1 MYLLKLLMTTFLI
14 ITLTTSTIVGNSF
27 AHTFTNNESAAFLAL
42 IDNMKIQASLIQ
54 QSISSGN
61 IDIAKQHID
70 KLKELYSN
78 HTNEEIAEKNERI
91 ANEISTTI
99 NYFTSSS
106 NQNNF
111 SQSQIDNN
119 VQNLNA
125 ILDESISVRIP
136 QDVLD
141 NSTVHALHFVELVNA
156 VDMNYN
162 NTLVEQDI
170 QNMTLVNNNNK
181 SRSQIEDIVSYNTT
195 RDLLNVAIDLYE
207 AKLKSKIIVNNNNS
221 ETIDKLQEGIKQ
233 LKTSIELKKPSSEIT
248 NIINGAVYPALQEL
262 YNFKLGEEEDAHT
275 EEKEHSEAHE
285 TVRDSVTVLLQDL
298 SIPATDFIH
307 LYDSTPYH
315 IMNGHVALKV
325 PCGDDS
331 TSPITVLIGSA
342 PNMTAGTLEN
352 LPTLSTPGEQ
362 CLYHVDLIPGG
373 NVTTIT
379 DIAISNTGEEDIQ
392 FPPTATVVIGI
403 NKVTKGEHGGEHS
416 ESTEEHASTTNTAA
430 AAEAEHTE

>member
-1 MYLLKLLMTTFLI
+1 M
-14 ITLTTSTIVGNSF
+14 STIVGNSF

-54 QSISSGN
+54 QSFSAGN

-136 QDVLD
+136 QDVLN

-156 VDMNYN
+156 VDLNYN
-162 NTLVEQDI
+162 DTLVEQDI
-170 QNMTLVNNNNK
+170 QNMPLVNDNK

-207 AKLKSKIIVNNNNS
+207 AKLKNKIIVSNNNS

-248 NIINGAVYPALQEL
+248 NIINGAVYPTLQEL
-262 YNFKLGEEEDAHT
+262 YNFKLGEEDAHT
-275 EEKEHSEAHE
+275 EEKEHSGARK
-285 TVRDSVTVLLQDL
+285 TVRDSVTVLLQGL

-403 NKVTKGEHGGEHS
+403 NKVIKGEHGEEHS

-430 AAEAEHTE
+430 AEAEHTE

>member
-1 MYLLKLLMTTFLI
+1 M
-14 ITLTTSTIVGNSF
+14 STIVGNSL

-61 IDIAKQHID
+61 IDIAKQHVD

-91 ANEISTTI
+91 ANEISTII

-119 VQNLNA
+119 VQNLDA

-136 QDVLD
+136 TDVLD

-162 NTLVEQDI
+162 NTLVEQEI
-170 QNMTLVNNNNK
+170 QNMSLLKDNNNK
-181 SRSQIEDIVSYNTT
+181 SSSQIEDIVSYNTA

-207 AKLKSKIIVNNNNS
+207 SKLKSKIIVNNNS
-221 ETIDKLQEGIKQ
+221 QTIDKLQEGIKQ

-248 NIINGAVYPALQEL
+248 NIINGTVYPALQEL
-262 YNFKLGEEEDAHT
+262 YNFKLGEEEYAHT
-275 EEKEHSEAHE
+275 EEKEHSKAST
-285 TVRDSVTVLLQDL
+285 TVKDSVTVLLQGM
-298 SIPATDFIH
+298 SIPATDSIH

-315 IMNGHVALKV
+315 IMNGHIALKV

-331 TSPITVLIGSA
+331 TSPITVLIGST
-342 PNMTAGTLEN
+342 PNMTAATLEN
-352 LPTLSTPGEQ
+352 IPALSTPGEQ

-379 DIAISNTGEEDIQ
+379 DIAISNTGEEDIE
-392 FPPTATVVIGI
+392 FPPSSTVVITI
-403 NKVTKGEHGGEHS
+403 NEVTKGEHEGEHS
-416 ESTEEHASTTNTAA
+416 ESTEEHASTTGTA
-430 AAEAEHTE
+430 AAEAMT

>member
-1 MYLLKLLMTTFLI
+1 MYLLKLLITTFLI
-14 ITLTTSTIVGNSF
+14 ITLTMSTIVGNSF

-54 QSISSGN
+54 QSFSAGN

-156 VDMNYN
+156 VDLNYN
-162 NTLVEQDI
+162 DTLVEQDI
-170 QNMTLVNNNNK
+170 QNMPLVNDNK

-207 AKLKSKIIVNNNNS
+207 AKLKNKIIVNNNNS

-233 LKTSIELKKPSSEIT
+233 LKTSIQLKKPSSEIT
-248 NIINGAVYPALQEL
+248 NIINGAVYPTLQEL
-262 YNFKLGEEEDAHT
+262 YNFKLGEEDAHT
-275 EEKEHSEAHE
+275 EEKEHSGARK
-285 TVRDSVTVLLQDL
+285 TVRDSVTVLLQGL

-325 PCGDDS
+325 PCEDDS

-403 NKVTKGEHGGEHS
+403 NKVMKGEHGEEHS

-430 AAEAEHTE
+430 AEAEHTE

>member
-14 ITLTTSTIVGNSF
+14 ITLTMSTIVGNSF

-54 QSISSGN
+54 QSFSAGN

-156 VDMNYN
+156 VDLNYN
-162 NTLVEQDI
+162 DTLVEQDI
-170 QNMTLVNNNNK
+170 QNMPLVNDNK

-207 AKLKSKIIVNNNNS
+207 AKLKNKIIVNNNNS

-248 NIINGAVYPALQEL
+248 NIINGAVYPTLQEL
-262 YNFKLGEEEDAHT
+262 YNFKLGEEDAHT
-275 EEKEHSEAHE
+275 EEKEHSGARK
-285 TVRDSVTVLLQDL
+285 TVRDSVTVLLQGL

-403 NKVTKGEHGGEHS
+403 NKVMKGEHGEEHS

-430 AAEAEHTE
+430 AEAEHTE

>member
-14 ITLTTSTIVGNSF
+14 ITLTMSTIVGNSF

-54 QSISSGN
+54 QSFSAGN

-136 QDVLD
+136 QDVLN
-141 NSTVHALHFVELVNA
+141 NSTVHPLHFVELVNA
-156 VDMNYN
+156 VDLNYN
-162 NTLVEQDI
+162 DTLVEQDI
-170 QNMTLVNNNNK
+170 QNMPLVNDNK

-207 AKLKSKIIVNNNNS
+207 AKLKNKIIVNNNNS

-248 NIINGAVYPALQEL
+248 NIINGDVYPTLQEL
-262 YNFKLGEEEDAHT
+262 YNFKLGEEDAHT
-275 EEKEHSEAHE
+275 EEKEHSGARK
-285 TVRDSVTVLLQDL
+285 TVRDSVTVLLQGL

-392 FPPTATVVIGI
+392 FPPTATVVFGI
-403 NKVTKGEHGGEHS
+403 NKVMKGEHGEEHS

-430 AAEAEHTE
+430 AEAEHTE

>member
-1 MYLLKLLMTTFLI
+1 MTTFLI
-14 ITLTTSTIVGNSF
+14 VTLTMSTIVGNSF

-170 QNMTLVNNNNK
+170 QHMPLVNSNK
-181 SRSQIEDIVSYNTT
+181 NLDLKSKTSSLIILQEI
-195 RDLLNVAIDLYE
+195 LLNVAIDLYE

-248 NIINGAVYPALQEL
+248 NIINGIVYPALQEL
-262 YNFKLGEEEDAHT
+262 YNFKLGEEKDVHT
-275 EEKEHSEAHE
+275 EEKEHSETHK

-430 AAEAEHTE
+430 AAEV

>member
-1 MYLLKLLMTTFLI
+1 M
-14 ITLTTSTIVGNSF
+14 
-27 AHTFTNNESAAFLAL
+27 
-42 IDNMKIQASLIQ
+42 
-54 QSISSGN
+54 
-61 IDIAKQHID
+61 
-70 KLKELYSN
+70 
-78 HTNEEIAEKNERI
+78 
-91 ANEISTTI
+91 
-99 NYFTSSS
+99 
-106 NQNNF
+106 
-111 SQSQIDNN
+111 
-119 VQNLNA
+119 
-125 ILDESISVRIP
+125 
-136 QDVLD
+136 
-141 NSTVHALHFVELVNA
+141 
-156 VDMNYN
+156 
-162 NTLVEQDI
+162 
-170 QNMTLVNNNNK
+170 
-181 SRSQIEDIVSYNTT
+181 VSYNTA

-207 AKLKSKIIVNNNNS
+207 SKLKSKIIVNNNNS
-221 ETIDKLQEGIKQ
+221 ETIDQLQEGIKQ
-233 LKTSIELKKPSSEIT
+233 LKTSIELKKPSSEVT

-262 YNFKLGEEEDAHT
+262 YNFELGEEEDAHT
-275 EEKEHSEAHE
+275 EEKEHTGARK
-285 TVRDSVTVLLQDL
+285 TVRDSVTVLLQGL

-379 DIAISNTGEEDIQ
+379 DIAISNTEKEDIQ

-416 ESTEEHASTTNTAA
+416 ESTEEHASTTSTTAAAA

>member
-1 MYLLKLLMTTFLI
+1 M
-14 ITLTTSTIVGNSF
+14 STIVGNSL

-61 IDIAKQHID
+61 IDIAKQHVD

-91 ANEISTTI
+91 ANEISTII

-125 ILDESISVRIP
+125 SLDESISVRIP
-136 QDVLD
+136 TDVLD

-162 NTLVEQDI
+162 NTLVEQGI
-170 QNMTLVNNNNK
+170 QNMSLLKDNNNK
-181 SRSQIEDIVSYNTT
+181 SRSQIEDIVSYNTA

-207 AKLKSKIIVNNNNS
+207 SKLKSKIIVNNNS
-221 ETIDKLQEGIKQ
+221 QTIDKLQEGIKQ

-248 NIINGAVYPALQEL
+248 NIINGTVYPALQEL

-275 EEKEHSEAHE
+275 EEKEHSKAST
-285 TVRDSVTVLLQDL
+285 TVKDSVTVLLQGM
-298 SIPATDFIH
+298 SIPATDSIH
-307 LYDSTPYH
+307 LYDSTPSH
-315 IMNGHVALKV
+315 ITNGHIALKV

-331 TSPITVLIGSA
+331 TSPITVLIGST
-342 PNMTAGTLEN
+342 PNMTAATLEN
-352 LPTLSTPGEQ
+352 IPALSTPGEQ

-379 DIAISNTGEEDIQ
+379 DIAISNTGEEDIE
-392 FPPTATVVIGI
+392 FPPSSTVVITI
-403 NKVTKGEHGGEHS
+403 NEVTKGEHGGEHS
-416 ESTEEHASTTNTAA
+416 ESTEEHASTTGTA
-430 AAEAEHTE
+430 AAEAMT

>member
-1 MYLLKLLMTTFLI
+1 M
-14 ITLTTSTIVGNSF
+14 STIVGNSF
-27 AHTFTNNESAAFLAL
+27 AHTFTNNESAALAL

-106 NQNNF
+106 DQNNF

-170 QNMTLVNNNNK
+170 QNMPLVNSNNNCNL
-181 SRSQIEDIVSYNTT
+181 QIEDIVSYNTT
-195 RDLLNVAIDLYE
+195 RYILNVAIDLYE

-275 EEKEHSEAHE
+275 EEKEHSEAHK
-285 TVRDSVTVLLQDL
+285 TVRDSVTILLQDTI
-298 SIPATDFIH
+298 IPGTDFLH
-307 LYDSTPYH
+307 LYDSTPSH
-315 IMNGHVALKV
+315 IVNGHIALKA
-325 PCGDDS
+325 PCGS
-331 TSPITVLIGSA
+331 NSISPIQVLIGSA
-342 PNMTAGTLEN
+342 PNMTAATLEN
-352 LPTLSTPGEQ
+352 IPALSTPGEQ
-362 CLYHVDLIPGG
+362 CLYHVDLIPSG

-379 DIAISNTGEEDIQ
+379 DIALSNPTEDEIE
-392 FPPTATVVIGI
+392 FPSTSSVVIGVNQVI
-403 NKVTKGEHGGEHS
+403 EGEHGGEHS

-430 AAEAEHTE
+430 AAED

>member
-1 MYLLKLLMTTFLI
+1 MSFL
-14 ITLTTSTIVGNSF
+14 
-27 AHTFTNNESAAFLAL
+27 
-42 IDNMKIQASLIQ
+42 
-54 QSISSGN
+54 
-61 IDIAKQHID
+61 
-70 KLKELYSN
+70 
-78 HTNEEIAEKNERI
+78 
-91 ANEISTTI
+91 
-99 NYFTSSS
+99 
-106 NQNNF
+106 
-111 SQSQIDNN
+111 
-119 VQNLNA
+119 
-125 ILDESISVRIP
+125 
-136 QDVLD
+136 
-141 NSTVHALHFVELVNA
+141 
-156 VDMNYN
+156 
-162 NTLVEQDI
+162 
-170 QNMTLVNNNNK
+170 NNNK
-181 SRSQIEDIVSYNTT
+181 SRSQIENIVSYNTA

-207 AKLKSKIIVNNNNS
+207 SKLKSKIIVNNNNS
-221 ETIDKLQEGIKQ
+221 ETIDQLQEGIKQ

-275 EEKEHSEAHE
+275 EEKEHTGARK
-285 TVRDSVTVLLQDL
+285 TVRDSVTVLLQGL

-379 DIAISNTGEEDIQ
+379 DIAISNTEKEDIQ

-416 ESTEEHASTTNTAA
+416 ESTEEYASTTST

>member
-1 MYLLKLLMTTFLI
+1 M
-14 ITLTTSTIVGNSF
+14 STIVGNSL

-99 NYFTSSS
+99 NYFTSSLSSS

-111 SQSQIDNN
+111 SQSQIDSN
-119 VQNLNA
+119 VQDLNA

-141 NSTVHALHFVELVNA
+141 NSTVQALHFVELVNA

-162 NTLVEQDI
+162 DTLVEQEI
-170 QNMTLVNNNNK
+170 QNMSLNNNSNQ
-181 SRSQIEDIVSYNTT
+181 SRFQIEDVVSYNTA

-207 AKLKSKIIVNNNNS
+207 SKLKNDELVTNKTQSA
-221 ETIDKLQEGIKQ
+221 TIDKLQKGIEQ

-248 NIINGAVYPALQEL
+248 NTINGTIYPVLQEL
-262 YNFKLGEEEDAHT
+262 YNFKLGEGEEAGHT
-275 EEKEHSEAHE
+275 EEEEE
-285 TVRDSVTVLLQDL
+285 GEGE
-298 SIPATDFIH
+298 
-307 LYDSTPYH
+307 
-315 IMNGHVALKV
+315 NGH
-325 PCGDDS
+325 
-331 TSPITVLIGSA
+331 
-342 PNMTAGTLEN
+342 N
-352 LPTLSTPGEQ
+352 
-362 CLYHVDLIPGG
+362 
-373 NVTTIT
+373 
-379 DIAISNTGEEDIQ
+379 
-392 FPPTATVVIGI
+392 
-403 NKVTKGEHGGEHS
+403 
-416 ESTEEHASTTNTAA
+416 
-430 AAEAEHTE
+430 

>member
-1 MYLLKLLMTTFLI
+1 MYLLKSLMTTFLI
-14 ITLTTSTIVGNSF
+14 ITLTMSTIVGNSF

-119 VQNLNA
+119 VQNLNG

-156 VDMNYN
+156 VNMNYNN

-170 QNMTLVNNNNK
+170 QNMSLVNNNK
-181 SRSQIEDIVSYNTT
+181 SKSQIEYIVSYNTA
-195 RDLLNVAIDLYE
+195 RDLLNIAIDLYE
-207 AKLKSKIIVNNNNS
+207 SKLKSKIIVNNNNS
-221 ETIDKLQEGIKQ
+221 ETVDKLQEGIKQ

-248 NIINGAVYPALQEL
+248 NIITGAVYPALQEL
-262 YNFKLGEEEDAHT
+262 YNFKLGEEEGAHT
-275 EEKEHSEAHE
+275 EEKEHSEARK
-285 TVRDSVTVLLQDL
+285 TVRDSVTVLLQGL

-342 PNMTAGTLEN
+342 PNLTAGTLEN

-362 CLYHVDLIPGG
+362 CLYHVDLIPGR

-379 DIAISNTGEEDIQ
+379 DIAISNTGEEEIQ

-416 ESTEEHASTTNTAA
+416 ESTEEHASTTST
-430 AAEAEHTE
+430 AEAEHTE

>member
-1 MYLLKLLMTTFLI
+1 MYLLKLSMTTFLI
-14 ITLTTSTIVGNSF
+14 ITLTISSIVGNSF

-61 IDIAKQHID
+61 IDVAKQHID
-70 KLKELYSN
+70 KLNELYSN

-111 SQSQIDNN
+111 SQSQIDSN
-119 VQNLNA
+119 VQNLNT
-125 ILDESISVRIP
+125 ILDESISVRVP
-136 QDVLD
+136 KDVLD

-156 VDMNYN
+156 VDMNYKS
-162 NTLVEQDI
+162 TLGEQDI
-170 QNMTLVNNNNK
+170 QNMSLVNNNK
-181 SRSQIEDIVSYNTT
+181 SRSQIEDIVSYNTA

-207 AKLKSKIIVNNNNS
+207 SKLKSKIIGNNNNS

-233 LKTSIELKKPSSEIT
+233 LKTSIEMKKPSSEIT
-248 NIINGAVYPALQEL
+248 NIIIGAVYPALEEL
-262 YNFKLGEEEDAHT
+262 YNFKLGEGDAHT
-275 EEKEHSEAHE
+275 EEKEHSGALKP
-285 TVRDSVTVLLQDL
+285 VRDSVTVLLQGL

-342 PNMTAGTLEN
+342 PNMTTGTLEN

-362 CLYHVDLIPGG
+362 CLYHVDLIPDG
-373 NVTTIT
+373 NLTTIT

-403 NKVTKGEHGGEHS
+403 NKVTKGTHGGEHS
-416 ESTEEHASTTNTAA
+416 ESTEEHASTTHTTTA

>member
-1 MYLLKLLMTTFLI
+1 MLLKSLLTTFLI
-14 ITLTTSTIVGNSF
+14 ITLTMSTIVCNSF

-42 IDNMKIQASLIQ
+42 IDDMKIQASLIQ
-54 QSISSGN
+54 ESISSGN

-78 HTNEEIAEKNERI
+78 HTNEEIAEKNERN

-125 ILDESISVRIP
+125 SLDESISVRIP

-162 NTLVEQDI
+162 NTLVEQEI
-170 QNMTLVNNNNK
+170 QNMSLVNNNK
-181 SRSQIEDIVSYNTT
+181 SRSQIEDIVSYNTA

-207 AKLKSKIIVNNNNS
+207 SKLKSKIIVNDNNS

-262 YNFKLGEEEDAHT
+262 YNFKLGEEDAHT
-275 EEKEHSEAHE
+275 EEKEHSEAST
-285 TVRDSVTVLLQDL
+285 TVRDSVTVLLQGM
-298 SIPATDFIH
+298 SIPATDSIH
-307 LYDSTPYH
+307 LYDSTPHH
-315 IMNGHVALKV
+315 IMNGHIALKV

-342 PNMTAGTLEN
+342 PNMTAATLEN
-352 LPTLSTPGEQ
+352 LPTLSTPGVQ

-379 DIAISNTGEEDIQ
+379 DVAISNTGEEDIE
-392 FPPTATVVIGI
+392 FPPTATVIIGI
-403 NKVTKGEHGGEHS
+403 DEVTKGEHRGEHS
-416 ESTEEHASTTNTAA
+416 ESTEEHTSTTGTAA
-430 AAEAEHTE
+430 EAEAEHTE

>member
-1 MYLLKLLMTTFLI
+1 M
-14 ITLTTSTIVGNSF
+14 STVVGNSF

-111 SQSQIDNN
+111 SQSQIGSN

-136 QDVLD
+136 KDVLD
-141 NSTVHALHFVELVNA
+141 NSTVHALHFVELVNG

-162 NTLVEQDI
+162 STLGEQDI
-170 QNMTLVNNNNK
+170 QNMSLVNNNK
-181 SRSQIEDIVSYNTT
+181 SRSQIEDIVSYNTA

-207 AKLKSKIIVNNNNS
+207 SKLKSKIIVNNNNS

-233 LKTSIELKKPSSEIT
+233 LETSIEMKKPSSEIT
-248 NIINGAVYPALQEL
+248 NIIIGVVYPTLQEL
-262 YNFKLGEEEDAHT
+262 YNFKLGEEEHAHT
-275 EEKEHSEAHE
+275 EEKEYSGALK
-285 TVRDSVTVLLQDL
+285 TVRDSVTVLLEGL

-315 IMNGHVALKV
+315 IMNGQVALKV

-342 PNMTAGTLEN
+342 PNMTTGTLEN

-362 CLYHVDLIPGG
+362 CLYHVDLIPDG
-373 NVTTIT
+373 NLTTIT

-416 ESTEEHASTTNTAA
+416 ESQEEHASITNTTAA
-430 AAEAEHTE
+430 GAEAEHTE

>member
-14 ITLTTSTIVGNSF
+14 ITLTMSTIVGNSF

-54 QSISSGN
+54 QSFSAGN

-156 VDMNYN
+156 VDLNYN
-162 NTLVEQDI
+162 DTLVEQDI
-170 QNMTLVNNNNK
+170 QNMTLVNNNK

-195 RDLLNVAIDLYE
+195 RD
-207 AKLKSKIIVNNNNS
+207 
-221 ETIDKLQEGIKQ
+221 
-233 LKTSIELKKPSSEIT
+233 SIECC
-248 NIINGAVYPALQEL
+248 NRFV
-262 YNFKLGEEEDAHT
+262 
-275 EEKEHSEAHE
+275 
-285 TVRDSVTVLLQDL
+285 
-298 SIPATDFIH
+298 
-307 LYDSTPYH
+307 
-315 IMNGHVALKV
+315 
-325 PCGDDS
+325 
-331 TSPITVLIGSA
+331 
-342 PNMTAGTLEN
+342 
-352 LPTLSTPGEQ
+352 
-362 CLYHVDLIPGG
+362 
-373 NVTTIT
+373 
-379 DIAISNTGEEDIQ
+379 
-392 FPPTATVVIGI
+392 
-403 NKVTKGEHGGEHS
+403 
-416 ESTEEHASTTNTAA
+416 
-430 AAEAEHTE
+430 

>member
-1 MYLLKLLMTTFLI
+1 M
-14 ITLTTSTIVGNSF
+14 STIVGNSL

-61 IDIAKQHID
+61 IDIAKQHVD
-70 KLKELYSN
+70 NLKELYSN

-91 ANEISTTI
+91 ANEISTII

-106 NQNNF
+106 KQNNF

-136 QDVLD
+136 PDVLD

-162 NTLVEQDI
+162 NTLVEQEI
-170 QNMTLVNNNNK
+170 QNMSLVNNNNNNQ
-181 SRSQIEDIVSYNTT
+181 SRSQIEDIVSYNTA
-195 RDLLNVAIDLYE
+195 RDLLNIAIDLYE
-207 AKLKSKIIVNNNNS
+207 SKLKSKIIVNNNTS
-221 ETIDKLQEGIKQ
+221 QTIDKLQEGIKQ

-248 NIINGAVYPALQEL
+248 NIINGTIYPALQEL

-275 EEKEHSEAHE
+275 EVKEHSEAST
-285 TVRDSVTVLLQDL
+285 TVRDSVTVLLQSM
-298 SIPATDFIH
+298 SIPATDSIH

-315 IMNGHVALKV
+315 IMNGHIALKV
-325 PCGDDS
+325 LCGDDS
-331 TSPITVLIGSA
+331 TSPITVLIGSTL
-342 PNMTAGTLEN
+342 NMTAATLEN
-352 LPTLSTPGEQ
+352 IPALSTPGEQ
-362 CLYHVDLIPGG
+362 CLYHVDLIPGR

-379 DIAISNTGEEDIQ
+379 DIAISNTGEEDIEL
-392 FPPTATVVIGI
+392 PPSSTVVITI
-403 NKVTKGEHGGEHS
+403 NEVTKGEHEGEHS
-416 ESTEEHASTTNTAA
+416 ESTEEHASTTGTAA
-430 AAEAEHTE
+430 AQAMT

>member
-1 MYLLKLLMTTFLI
+1 M
-14 ITLTTSTIVGNSF
+14 STIVGNSF

-61 IDIAKQHID
+61 MDIAKQHID

-170 QNMTLVNNNNK
+170 QNMSLVNNNNK
-181 SRSQIEDIVSYNTT
+181 SRSQIEDIVSYNTA

-207 AKLKSKIIVNNNNS
+207 SKLKSKIIVNNNS
-221 ETIDKLQEGIKQ
+221 QTIDKLQEGIKQ

-275 EEKEHSEAHE
+275 EEKEHSKAST
-285 TVRDSVTVLLQDL
+285 TVKDSVTVLLQGM
-298 SIPATDFIH
+298 SIPATDSIH
-307 LYDSTPYH
+307 LYDSTPSH
-315 IMNGHVALKV
+315 ITNGHIALKV

-331 TSPITVLIGSA
+331 TSPITVLIGST
-342 PNMTAGTLEN
+342 PNMTAATLEN
-352 LPTLSTPGEQ
+352 IPALSTPGEQ

-416 ESTEEHASTTNTAA
+416 ESTEEHASTTSTA

>member
-1 MYLLKLLMTTFLI
+1 M
-14 ITLTTSTIVGNSF
+14 STIVGNSL

-61 IDIAKQHID
+61 IDIAKQHVD

-91 ANEISTTI
+91 ANEISTII

-119 VQNLNA
+119 VQNLDA

-136 QDVLD
+136 TDVLD

-162 NTLVEQDI
+162 NTLVEQGI
-170 QNMTLVNNNNK
+170 QNMSLLKDNNNK
-181 SRSQIEDIVSYNTT
+181 SRSQIEDIVSYNTA

-207 AKLKSKIIVNNNNS
+207 SKLKSKIIVNNNS
-221 ETIDKLQEGIKQ
+221 QTIDKLQEGIKQ

-248 NIINGAVYPALQEL
+248 NIINGTVYPALQEL

-275 EEKEHSEAHE
+275 EEKEHSKAST
-285 TVRDSVTVLLQDL
+285 TVKDSVTVLLQGM
-298 SIPATDFIH
+298 SIPATDSIH
-307 LYDSTPYH
+307 LYDSTPSH
-315 IMNGHVALKV
+315 ITNGHIALKV

-331 TSPITVLIGSA
+331 TSPITVLIGST
-342 PNMTAGTLEN
+342 PNMTAATLEN
-352 LPTLSTPGEQ
+352 IPALSTPGEQ

-379 DIAISNTGEEDIQ
+379 DIAISNTGEEDIE
-392 FPPTATVVIGI
+392 FPPSSTVVITI
-403 NKVTKGEHGGEHS
+403 NEVTKGEHEGEHS
-416 ESTEEHASTTNTAA
+416 ESTEEHASTTGTA
-430 AAEAEHTE
+430 AAEAMT

>member
-1 MYLLKLLMTTFLI
+1 M
-14 ITLTTSTIVGNSF
+14 STIGNSL
-27 AHTFTNNESAAFLAL
+27 AHTFTNDESAVFLAL

-111 SQSQIDNN
+111 SQSQIDSNL
-119 VQNLNA
+119 QDLNA

-141 NSTVHALHFVELVNA
+141 NSTVQALHFVELVNA

-162 NTLVEQDI
+162 NTLEEQEI
-170 QNMTLVNNNNK
+170 QNMSLLTNNINNK
-181 SRSQIEDIVSYNTT
+181 SRSQIEDVVSYNTA

-207 AKLKSKIIVNNNNS
+207 SKLKKDELVINKNQSAT
-221 ETIDKLQEGIKQ
+221 TIDRLQEGIEQ

-248 NIINGAVYPALQEL
+248 NTINVTVYPALQEL
-262 YNFKLGEEEDAHT
+262 YNFKLGGEEAGHT
-275 EEKEHSEAHE
+275 EE
-285 TVRDSVTVLLQDL
+285 
-298 SIPATDFIH
+298 
-307 LYDSTPYH
+307 
-315 IMNGHVALKV
+315 G
-325 PCGDDS
+325 
-331 TSPITVLIGSA
+331 
-342 PNMTAGTLEN
+342 
-352 LPTLSTPGEQ
+352 
-362 CLYHVDLIPGG
+362 
-373 NVTTIT
+373 
-379 DIAISNTGEEDIQ
+379 GEEAGH
-392 FPPTATVVIGI
+392 T
-403 NKVTKGEHGGEHS
+403 EEGGE
-416 ESTEEHASTTNTAA
+416 
-430 AAEAEHTE
+430 EAGHN

>member
-1 MYLLKLLMTTFLI
+1 MYLLKLLMTSFLI
-14 ITLTTSTIVGNSF
+14 ITLTMSTIVGNSF

-54 QSISSGN
+54 QSISAGN

-91 ANEISTTI
+91 ANEITTTI

-119 VQNLNA
+119 VQNLNT
-125 ILDESISVRIP
+125 ILDESISVRIH

-141 NSTVHALHFVELVNA
+141 NSTVHALHFVELVNS
-156 VDMNYN
+156 VDLNYN

-170 QNMTLVNNNNK
+170 QNMPLVNNNK

-195 RDLLNVAIDLYE
+195 RDLLNVAIELYE

-233 LKTSIELKKPSSEIT
+233 LKTSIQLKKPSSEIT
-248 NIINGAVYPALQEL
+248 NIINGDVYPTLQEL
-262 YNFKLGEEEDAHT
+262 YNFKLGEEDAHT
-275 EEKEHSEAHE
+275 EEKEHSGARK
-285 TVRDSVTVLLQDL
+285 TVRDSVTVLLQGL

-315 IMNGHVALKV
+315 TMNGHVALKV
-325 PCGDDS
+325 PCEDDS

-403 NKVTKGEHGGEHS
+403 NKVMKGEHGEEHS

-430 AAEAEHTE
+430 AEAEHTE

>member
-1 MYLLKLLMTTFLI
+1 M
-14 ITLTTSTIVGNSF
+14 SSIVGNSF

-42 IDNMKIQASLIQ
+42 IDNMKIQESLIQ

-61 IDIAKQHID
+61 TDIAKQHID

-111 SQSQIDNN
+111 SQSQIGSN

-136 QDVLD
+136 KDVLD
-141 NSTVHALHFVELVNA
+141 NSTVHALHFVELVNG

-162 NTLVEQDI
+162 STLGEQDI
-170 QNMTLVNNNNK
+170 QNISLLNNK
-181 SRSQIEDIVSYNTT
+181 SRSQIEDIVSYNTA

-207 AKLKSKIIVNNNNS
+207 SKLKSKIIVNNNNS
-221 ETIDKLQEGIKQ
+221 ETNDKLQEGIKQ
-233 LKTSIELKKPSSEIT
+233 LKTSIEMKKPSSEIT
-248 NIINGAVYPALQEL
+248 NIIIGVVYPTLQEL
-262 YNFKLGEEEDAHT
+262 YNFKLGEEEHAHT
-275 EEKEHSEAHE
+275 EEKEYSGALK
-285 TVRDSVTVLLQDL
+285 TVRDSVTVLLEGL

-342 PNMTAGTLEN
+342 PNMTTGTLEN

-362 CLYHVDLIPGG
+362 CLYHVDLIPDG
-373 NVTTIT
+373 NLTTIT

-392 FPPTATVVIGI
+392 FPPTSTVVIGI

-416 ESTEEHASTTNTAA
+416 ESPEEHASITNTTAT

>member
-1 MYLLKLLMTTFLI
+1 M
-14 ITLTTSTIVGNSF
+14 STIVGNSF

-170 QNMTLVNNNNK
+170 QNMSLVNNNK

-207 AKLKSKIIVNNNNS
+207 AKLKNKIIVNNNNS

-248 NIINGAVYPALQEL
+248 NIINGAVYPTLQEL

-275 EEKEHSEAHE
+275 EEKEHSGARK
-285 TVRDSVTVLLQDL
+285 TVRDSVTVLLQGL

-430 AAEAEHTE
+430 AEAEHTE

>member
-1 MYLLKLLMTTFLI
+1 M
-14 ITLTTSTIVGNSF
+14 STIVGNSF

-54 QSISSGN
+54 QSFSAGN

-136 QDVLD
+136 QDVLN

-156 VDMNYN
+156 VDLNYN
-162 NTLVEQDI
+162 DTLVEQDI
-170 QNMTLVNNNNK
+170 QNMPLVNDNK

-207 AKLKSKIIVNNNNS
+207 AKLKNKIIVSNNNS

-248 NIINGAVYPALQEL
+248 NIINGAVYPTLQEL
-262 YNFKLGEEEDAHT
+262 YNFKLGEEDAHT
-275 EEKEHSEAHE
+275 EEKEHSGARK
-285 TVRDSVTVLLQDL
+285 TVRDSVTVLLQGL

-403 NKVTKGEHGGEHS
+403 NKVMKGEHGEEHS

-430 AAEAEHTE
+430 AEAEHTE

>member
-1 MYLLKLLMTTFLI
+1 M
-14 ITLTTSTIVGNSF
+14 STIVGNSF

-54 QSISSGN
+54 QSFSAGN

-136 QDVLD
+136 QDVLN

-156 VDMNYN
+156 VDLNYN
-162 NTLVEQDI
+162 DTLVEQDI
-170 QNMTLVNNNNK
+170 QNMPLVNDNK

-207 AKLKSKIIVNNNNS
+207 AKLKNKIIVSNNNS

-248 NIINGAVYPALQEL
+248 NIMNGDVYPTLQEL
-262 YNFKLGEEEDAHT
+262 YNFKLGEEDAHT
-275 EEKEHSEAHE
+275 EEKEHSGARK
-285 TVRDSVTVLLQDL
+285 TVRDSVTVLLQGL

-403 NKVTKGEHGGEHS
+403 NKVMKGEHGEEHS

-430 AAEAEHTE
+430 AEAEHTE

>member
-1 MYLLKLLMTTFLI
+1 M
-14 ITLTTSTIVGNSF
+14 STIVGNSL

-61 IDIAKQHID
+61 IDIAKQHVD

-91 ANEISTTI
+91 ANEISTII

-106 NQNNF
+106 DQNNF

-119 VQNLNA
+119 VQNLDA

-136 QDVLD
+136 TDVLD

-162 NTLVEQDI
+162 NTLVEQGI
-170 QNMTLVNNNNK
+170 QNMSLLKDNNNK
-181 SRSQIEDIVSYNTT
+181 SRSQIEDIVSYNTA

-207 AKLKSKIIVNNNNS
+207 SKLKSKIIVNNNS
-221 ETIDKLQEGIKQ
+221 QTIDKLQEGIKQ

-248 NIINGAVYPALQEL
+248 NIINGTVYPALQEL

-275 EEKEHSEAHE
+275 EEKEHSKAST
-285 TVRDSVTVLLQDL
+285 TVKDSVTVLLQGM
-298 SIPATDFIH
+298 SIPATDSIH
-307 LYDSTPYH
+307 LYDSTPSH
-315 IMNGHVALKV
+315 ITNGHIALKV

-331 TSPITVLIGSA
+331 TSPITVLIGST
-342 PNMTAGTLEN
+342 PNMTAATLEN
-352 LPTLSTPGEQ
+352 IPALSTPGEQ

-379 DIAISNTGEEDIQ
+379 DIAISNTGEEDIE
-392 FPPTATVVIGI
+392 FPPSSTVVITI
-403 NKVTKGEHGGEHS
+403 NEVTKGEHEGEHS
-416 ESTEEHASTTNTAA
+416 KSTEEHASTTGTA
-430 AAEAEHTE
+430 AAEAMT

>member
-1 MYLLKLLMTTFLI
+1 MYLLKLSMTTFLI
-14 ITLTTSTIVGNSF
+14 ITLTMSSIVSNSF

-42 IDNMKIQASLIQ
+42 IDNMKIQAGLIQ

-162 NTLVEQDI
+162 NTLVKQDI

-195 RDLLNVAIDLYE
+195 RDLLNVATDLYE

-262 YNFKLGEEEDAHT
+262 YNFKLGEEEHAHT
-275 EEKEHSEAHE
+275 EEKEHSGALK
-285 TVRDSVTVLLQDL
+285 TVRDSVTVLLQGL

-342 PNMTAGTLEN
+342 PNMTKGTLEN

-362 CLYHVDLIPGG
+362 CLYHADLMPSG
-373 NVTTIT
+373 NVSKIT
-379 DIAISNTGEEDIQ
+379 DIALMNPTEDDIE
-392 FPPTATVVIGI
+392 FPVTSTVVIGVNEI
-403 NKVTKGEHGGEHS
+403 AKGEH
-416 ESTEEHASTTNTAA
+416 ESHE
-430 AAEAEHTE
+430 AAEAGLNL

>member
-1 MYLLKLLMTTFLI
+1 M
-14 ITLTTSTIVGNSF
+14 STIVGNSF

-125 ILDESISVRIP
+125 TLDESISVRIP
-136 QDVLD
+136 QVVLD

-207 AKLKSKIIVNNNNS
+207 AKLKNKIIVNNNNS

-275 EEKEHSEAHE
+275 EEKEHSEARK

-403 NKVTKGEHGGEHS
+403 NKVMKGEHGEEHS

-430 AAEAEHTE
+430 AEAEHTE

>member
-1 MYLLKLLMTTFLI
+1 M
-14 ITLTTSTIVGNSF
+14 STIGNSL
-27 AHTFTNNESAAFLAL
+27 AHTFTNDESAVFLAL

-111 SQSQIDNN
+111 SQSQIDSNL
-119 VQNLNA
+119 QDLNA

-141 NSTVHALHFVELVNA
+141 NSTVQALHFVELVNA

-162 NTLVEQDI
+162 NTLEEQEI
-170 QNMTLVNNNNK
+170 QNMSLLTNNINNK
-181 SRSQIEDIVSYNTT
+181 SRSQIEDVVSYNTA

-207 AKLKSKIIVNNNNS
+207 SKLKKDELVINKNQSAT
-221 ETIDKLQEGIKQ
+221 TIDRLQEGIEQ

-248 NIINGAVYPALQEL
+248 NTINVTVYPALQEL
-262 YNFKLGEEEDAHT
+262 YNFKLGGEEAGHT
-275 EEKEHSEAHE
+275 EE
-285 TVRDSVTVLLQDL
+285 
-298 SIPATDFIH
+298 
-307 LYDSTPYH
+307 
-315 IMNGHVALKV
+315 G
-325 PCGDDS
+325 
-331 TSPITVLIGSA
+331 
-342 PNMTAGTLEN
+342 
-352 LPTLSTPGEQ
+352 
-362 CLYHVDLIPGG
+362 
-373 NVTTIT
+373 
-379 DIAISNTGEEDIQ
+379 GEE
-392 FPPTATVVIGI
+392 AGH
-403 NKVTKGEHGGEHS
+403 N
-416 ESTEEHASTTNTAA
+416 
-430 AAEAEHTE
+430 